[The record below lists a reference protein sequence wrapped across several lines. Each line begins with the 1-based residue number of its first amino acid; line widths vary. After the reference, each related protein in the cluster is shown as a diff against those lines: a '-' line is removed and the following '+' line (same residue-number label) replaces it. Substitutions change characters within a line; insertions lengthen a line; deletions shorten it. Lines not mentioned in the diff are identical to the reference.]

1 MRSVPVQR
9 SGSTSSSSWQ
19 PSAKAS
25 QTATA
30 RSTSTS
36 SGSATS
42 TLRTGAMT
50 RRGSAPMIG
59 ASRSGA
65 RMSADAQP
73 WACTT
78 VTRLSSKAIASTL
91 GGSSTARRR
100 RFSSAV
106 PRRVAASTP
115 HRSMSDCVT
124 CAHAGPTSIPNPAQT
139 PGGTRRWTVPISAGN
154 GWATRLSSG
163 RIRGASSSHDPPI
176 STELNASTVRRRTI
190 GSISPPSGRNRRSR
204 RRSESRLRRAR
215 RSALASFASRRGL
228 RRFHARI
235 LPGDA

>member
-1 MRSVPVQR
+1 
-9 SGSTSSSSWQ
+9 
-19 PSAKAS
+19 
-25 QTATA
+25 
-30 RSTSTS
+30 
-36 SGSATS
+36 
-42 TLRTGAMT
+42 
-50 RRGSAPMIG
+50 MIG

-78 VTRLSSKAIASTL
+78 VIRLSSKAIASTL
-91 GGSSTARRR
+91 GGSSMARRR

-115 HRSMSDCVT
+115 HRSTSDCDT

-139 PGGTRRWTVPISAGN
+139 PGGTRRWTGAASAGN

-163 RIRGASSSHDPPI
+163 RISGASSSHDPPM

-190 GSISPPSGRNRRSR
+190 GSISPPRGRSR
-204 RRSESRLRRAR
+204 RSCRRPESRLRRAR
-215 RSALASFASRRGL
+215 RSALASFASRRG
-228 RRFHARI
+228 FDVFIAGI
-235 LPGDA
+235 VPGDA